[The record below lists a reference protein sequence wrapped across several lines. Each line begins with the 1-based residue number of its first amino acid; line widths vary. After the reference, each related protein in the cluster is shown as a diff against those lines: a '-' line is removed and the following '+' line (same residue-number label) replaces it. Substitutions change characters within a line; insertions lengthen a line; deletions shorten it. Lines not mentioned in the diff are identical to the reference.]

1 MKNQVVRR
9 MVKETSTLAQAA
21 RFRRLNFAFHVLRHD
36 SLLED
41 ILEDWG
47 TMDVEKLLKRTWLY
61 EVLKDISLVRKSS
74 GRNDHQLTSE
84 TKWQYGKIAM
94 RNQP

>member
-47 TMDVEKLLKRTWLY
+47 TMDMERLQCEISLKPFVPQTLRHSWLAQTAPSPETWTLLKTRT
-61 EVLKDISLVRKSS
+61 
-74 GRNDHQLTSE
+74 
-84 TKWQYGKIAM
+84 
-94 RNQP
+94 P